1 MRDEEISDQNLRR
14 DDDVIAKEVSPSL
27 TDAGHSVQPA
37 SSLIP
42 HPSSLTV
49 WLDRIILFWL
59 FALAVSAPHSIAATQ
74 VAWACGL
81 IVWAVR
87 FLIPARPPLYRTPL
101 DYALLG
107 FFILTMISS
116 FASYDADVSIGKL
129 RGASLFTIVYLV
141 AENVTSR
148 RVLRWLTFAL
158 IASCMVNV
166 VYTVGERLAGRG
178 VKVQGVSE
186 SSPLYGAGVRSGD
199 TLLEVDGRALR
210 NPEELLA
217 ALSSVSGGK
226 EGGAAARVRIYRYEW
241 MPTFDVPRGRLLRG
255 ETTLQKLGIEGWS
268 RGRDWRASGFYG
280 HYTTYAE
287 ALQLITS
294 LVLGLL
300 IALRRWRTRNA
311 LWLLLALAGLS
322 VALLLTVTRASWLA
336 FLVSAAVIV
345 LVGASRRTALVL
357 AACALPVVLTGLFV
371 LQQKRNV
378 SFFDPKDDSINWRK
392 TVQREGLELLLSK
405 PRHLLVGV
413 GMDSIKRHWREW
425 GLFENGRI
433 PMGHMHSTPLQLAL
447 ERGVPTLILWLLL
460 LALYAR
466 MLWRALRRQR
476 VDGWVERGILLG
488 SLGGLAGFFTS
499 GLVHYNLGDS
509 EVAMVFYFIMGLA
522 LVVEREARPEKT
534 NLQLDQSRIKQG

>member
-1 MRDEEISDQNLRR
+1 MKAARMKDERK
-14 DDDVIAKEVSPSL
+14 A
-27 TDAGHSVQPA
+27 T
-37 SSLIP
+37 SSFSFI
-42 HPSSLTV
+42 HPFAF
-49 WLDRIILFWL
+49 ILHPCFWL
-59 FALAVSAPHSIAATQ
+59 FALAVAAPHSIAATQ

-81 IVWAVR
+81 LVWAAR
-87 FLIPARPPLYRTPL
+87 FLRRPRPRLVRTPL

-116 FASYDADVSIGKL
+116 LASYDADVSIGKL

-141 AENVTSR
+141 AENVTSQ
-148 RVLRWLTFAL
+148 RVLRWLAFAL

-166 VYTVGERLAGRG
+166 VYTIGERLVGRG
-178 VKVQGVSE
+178 VKVRGVSE

-199 TLLEVDGRALR
+199 TLLAVDGRALGS
-210 NPEELLA
+210 PEELAA
-217 ALSSVSGGK
+217 ALSNVSGDR
-226 EGGAAARVRIYRYEW
+226 EGSGFVRVRIYRYEW
-241 MPTFDVPRGRLLRG
+241 MPTFDVPRGRLLEG
-255 ETTLQKLGIEGWS
+255 ETALQRLGIEGWS

-287 ALQLITS
+287 VLQLIAS
-294 LVLGLL
+294 LTLGLL
-300 IALRRWRTRNA
+300 IALRRWRTKGA
-311 LWLLLALAGLS
+311 LLLLLALAGLS
-322 VALLLTVTRASWLA
+322 VALLSTVTRASWLA
-336 FLVSAAVIV
+336 FLVSSALIV

-357 AACALPVVLTGLFV
+357 AACALPVILTGLFV

-433 PMGHMHSTPLQLAL
+433 PIGHMHSTPLQLAL
-447 ERGVPTLILWLLL
+447 ERGVPTLIVWLLL
-460 LALYAR
+460 LGLYAR
-466 MLWRALRRQR
+466 MLWRALRRR
-476 VDGWVERGILLG
+476 RIDGWVERGILLG

-522 LVVEREARPEKT
+522 LVAERETKKE
-534 NLQLDQSRIKQG
+534 G